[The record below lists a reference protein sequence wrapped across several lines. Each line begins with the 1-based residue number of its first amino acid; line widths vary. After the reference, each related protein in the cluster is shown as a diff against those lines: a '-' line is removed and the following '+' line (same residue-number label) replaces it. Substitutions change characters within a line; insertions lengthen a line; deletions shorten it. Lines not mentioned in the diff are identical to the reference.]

1 MENGFEIGVGHEF
14 NNSLSGNIRKI
25 EMKTGLEFKGSVG
38 FEYSE
43 GKPFFEDNLD
53 LKNPWIGFFDYDNRK
68 IFINPEQ
75 FEKQKGGFYR
85 EIDQEYVKD
94 HELLHILE
102 RDILGRGPEYPHLIH
117 AVLDEAER
125 KRILSMAF
133 FIKDANYQKVV
144 FGREIHLNLNIDN
157 DLELLDSIVRTES
170 CLLSSMDV
178 KKNQNISIEQV
189 GIASLMASDLNLLK
203 TVLFSKRIIS
213 PKVALDFDSQAVNLE
228 PALTLLGGTKI
239 YRTNDELTL
248 INSLG
253 SQ

>member
-1 MENGFEIGVGHEF
+1 MENGFENSIKHET
-14 NNSLSGNIRKI
+14 NSSLDRNIRKI
-25 EMKTGLEFKGSVG
+25 EMETGLNFKGPVG

-43 GKPFFEDNLD
+43 GKPFFEDRLD
-53 LKNPWIGFFDYDNRK
+53 LNNPWVGFFDYPNRK

-102 RDILGRGPEYPHLIH
+102 RDVLGRGPEYPHLIH

-125 KRILSMAF
+125 KRILGMAF
-133 FIKDANYQKVV
+133 FIKDVSYQKIV
-144 FGREIHLNLNIDN
+144 FGKEIGLDLNIDN
-157 DLELLDSIVRTES
+157 DLELLDSIVRAES

-178 KKNQNISIEQV
+178 KKIQTISIEQV
-189 GIASLMASDLNLLK
+189 GIASLMASDLNSLK
-203 TVLFSKRIIS
+203 TVLFSKRITN
-213 PKVALDFDSQAVNLE
+213 PKTAMEFDSLAVNLE
-228 PALTLLGGTKI
+228 PALTLLGDTKI
-239 YRTNDELTL
+239 YRVNDELTL
-248 INSLG
+248 INNLS